1 MTMTMTTTTTVRTK
15 LILLAAALLAGAGAC
30 GSKTDA
36 NRRNFTD
43 GMKAYLAARGD
54 LCVGRPAW
62 PVDVGARALAARA
75 QDGLQLPVLENL
87 GLTKS
92 IPDPS
97 GGRRYRLT
105 AKGRERYIDRRT
117 RQPVSPDDEDSP
129 AHADFCVVALR
140 LDRVV
145 AWEVH
150 EAAGAG
156 QSTTAVVTY
165 TYTVEA
171 PPWARDPAFQ
181 RAFPAVARVVNGAGS
196 AQLVEGF
203 TLTPTGWVANELLP
217 AGRS

>member
-1 MTMTMTTTTTVRTK
+1 MTTRTSS
-15 LILLAAALLAGAGAC
+15 IVFAALLAGAGWGTGAC
-30 GSKTDA
+30 GSKTDPSA
-36 NRRNFTD
+36 RNFTD

-54 LCVGRPAW
+54 LCIGRPAW
-62 PVDVGARALAARA
+62 PVDVGARDLAART

-87 GLTKS
+87 GLARS

-105 AKGRERYIDRRT
+105 AKGRGRYIDRRT
-117 RQPVSPDDEDSP
+117 RRPVSPDDEEAP
-129 AHADFCVVALR
+129 AHADFCVVALG

-145 AWEVH
+145 AWEVRKAAAPG
-150 EAAGAG
+150 EA
-156 QSTTAVVTY
+156 TTAVVTY

-181 RAFPAVARVVNGAGS
+181 RVFPAVARVVSGAGS
-196 AQLVEGF
+196 ARLVEGF
-203 TLTPTGWVANELLP
+203 TLTATGWVANELLP